1 VCRLARPGATLP
13 LVPNPAY
20 LDRVSVFPSPPEPT
34 PAQAIEAIGDELG
47 FFDDELDRFQM
58 IIDWGRALPPF
69 PADWQTEAKLVPG
82 CQARVWLQP
91 EWRDGRLWLAADSDA
106 PIVKGLAAILLR
118 VYGGRTAGE
127 IGATSPEFLKA
138 LGLLGSLSMN
148 RGNGVA
154 AMARRIQ
161 ALANA
166 HQPAR
171 SSA

>member
-1 VCRLARPGATLP
+1 
-13 LVPNPAY
+13 
-20 LDRVSVFPSPPEPT
+20 VSSFPEPPEAT
-34 PAQAIEAIGDELG
+34 PAEAIAAIDEALK

-69 PADWQTEAKLVPG
+69 PPEWQVESKLVPG
-82 CQARVWLQP
+82 CQARVWLHP

-118 VYGGRTAGE
+118 VYGGRRAE
-127 IGATSPEFLKA
+127 EVAATDPKFLQE

-154 AMARRIQ
+154 SMARRIQ
-161 ALANA
+161 ALAKNQA
-166 HQPAR
+166 KA
-171 SSA
+171 A

>member
-1 VCRLARPGATLP
+1 MGVNQAA
-13 LVPNPAY
+13 
-20 LDRVSVFPSPPEPT
+20 FPTPPEPS
-34 PAQAIEAIGDELG
+34 AEAAIAAIGEELG

-58 IIDWGRALPPF
+58 IIDWGRALPAF
-69 PADWQTEAKLVPG
+69 PPEWQVEARLVPG

-91 EWRDGRLWLAADSDA
+91 EWREGRLWLAADSDA

-118 VYGGRTAGE
+118 VYGGRAAAE
-127 IGATSPEFLKA
+127 IEAADPKFLQD

-161 ALANA
+161 ALARQGEQA
-166 HQPAR
+166 A
-171 SSA
+171 A

>member
-1 VCRLARPGATLP
+1 VSAF
-13 LVPNPAY
+13 PA
-20 LDRVSVFPSPPEPT
+20 PPEPT
-34 PAQAIEAIGDELG
+34 PAAAIAAIGEELR

-69 PADWQTEAKLVPG
+69 PPDWQVEQKLVPG
-82 CQARVWLQP
+82 CQARVWLHP
-91 EWRDGRLWLAADSDA
+91 EWREGRLWLAADSDA

-118 VYGGRTAGE
+118 VYGGRRADE
-127 IGATSPEFLKA
+127 VAATDPAFLME

-161 ALANA
+161 ALAKN
-166 HQPAR
+166 PAQ
-171 SSA
+171 AA

>member
-1 VCRLARPGATLP
+1 MAPYIP
-13 LVPNPAY
+13 LVPPFPA
-20 LDRVSVFPSPPEPT
+20 PPEST
-34 PAQAIEAIGDELG
+34 PAEAIAAIDDELK
-47 FFDDELDRFQM
+47 FFDDDLDRFQM

-69 PADWQTEAKLVPG
+69 PEAWHEDAKLVPG
-82 CQARVWLQP
+82 CQARVWLHP

-118 VYGGRTAGE
+118 VYGGRTAAE
-127 IGATSPEFLKA
+127 VAATDPKFLMD

-161 ALANA
+161 ALAHGA
-166 HQPAR
+166 AQA
-171 SSA
+171 A

>member
-1 VCRLARPGATLP
+1 VSPF
-13 LVPNPAY
+13 PA
-20 LDRVSVFPSPPEPT
+20 PPEAT
-34 PAQAIEAIGDELG
+34 AAEAIAAIDEELK

-58 IIDWGRALPPF
+58 IIDWGRALPRF
-69 PADWQTEAKLVPG
+69 PPEWQVEAKLVPG

-106 PIVKGLAAILLR
+106 PIVKGLTAILLR
-118 VYGGRTAGE
+118 VYGGR
-127 IGATSPEFLKA
+127 GADEVAATDPAFLKD

-161 ALANA
+161 ALAKN
-166 HQPAR
+166 PAQ
-171 SSA
+171 AA